1 MAQIKKYTKKDG
13 SKAYMFNLYLGTD
26 PVTGKQRRTTRRGFR
41 TMAEAKTAL
50 SRLELE
56 VMENG
61 LPTSKRKIM
70 TFEEVY
76 KLWFEQH
83 KATVKESSAYIHNTI
98 IKVQVLPY
106 FGTLR
111 VDKIDTVYCQK
122 QVNRIFKT
130 LKNYNSAINLIRRIF
145 DYAKVMKQ
153 IKTNPMNDVIIPKKR
168 KTLDDTDK
176 PVNFYTKEQLR
187 TFLETLKEHAPYQM
201 YVAFRVMA
209 FTGMRKGELAALKW
223 SDVDFENG
231 TISINKT
238 VAFNN
243 AGKFHIQTPKTR
255 KSIRTIS
262 IDDTT
267 LNALKTWK
275 NELRKELF
283 KQGQNIDKGD
293 GFIFHTQKGNFI
305 IKYIDKFLPSFLKKY
320 NLPPIKPHGFRHT
333 HASLLFESGASIKEF
348 QDRLGHE
355 NIKTTMDIYTHVT
368 KSAREKTAEKFAKYI
383 DF

>member
-209 FTGMRKGELAALKW
+209 FTGMRKGELVALKW

-333 HASLLFESGASIKEF
+333 HASLLFESGASIKEV

>member
-1 MAQIKKYTKKDG
+1 MAKIKKYTKKDG

-41 TMAEAKTAL
+41 TIAEAKTAL

-56 VMENG
+56 VMETG

-76 KLWFEQH
+76 KMWFEQH

-98 IKVQVLPY
+98 IKVQILPY

-111 VDKIDTVYCQK
+111 VDKIDTAYCQK

-145 DYAKVMKQ
+145 EYAKVMKQ

-176 PVNFYTKEQLR
+176 TVNFYTKEQLR

-201 YVAFRVMA
+201 YVVFRVMA

-231 TISINKT
+231 TISINRT

-243 AGKFHIQTPKTR
+243 TGKFHIQTPKTR

-262 IDDTT
+262 TDTIT

-275 NELRKELF
+275 NKLRKELF

-293 GFIFHTQKGNFI
+293 EFIFRTQKGNFI

-320 NLPPIKPHGFRHT
+320 DLPPIKPHGFRHT
-333 HASLLFESGASIKEF
+333 HASLLFESGASIKEV

-368 KSAREKTAEKFAKYI
+368 KSAREKTAEKFSKYI

>member
-41 TMAEAKTAL
+41 TIAEAKTAL

-56 VMENG
+56 VIENG

-76 KLWFEQH
+76 KMWFEQH

-98 IKVQVLPY
+98 IKVQILPY

-111 VDKIDTVYCQK
+111 VDKIDTAYCQK

-145 DYAKVMKQ
+145 EYAKVMKQ

-176 PVNFYTKEQLR
+176 TVNFYTKEQLR

-201 YVAFRVMA
+201 YVVFRVMA

-231 TISINKT
+231 TISINRT

-262 IDDTT
+262 TDTIT

-293 GFIFHTQKGNFI
+293 EFIFRTQKGNFI

-320 NLPPIKPHGFRHT
+320 DLPPIKPHGFRHT
-333 HASLLFESGASIKEF
+333 HASLLFESGASIKEV

>member
-41 TMAEAKTAL
+41 TIAEAKTAL

-76 KLWFEQH
+76 KMWFEQY
-83 KATVKESSAYIHNTI
+83 KTTVKESTAYTQNNI
-98 IKVQVLPY
+98 INVQILPY
-106 FGTLR
+106 FGSLR
-111 VDKIDTVYCQK
+111 VDKIDTAFCQK
-122 QVNRIFKT
+122 QVNRIFKN
-130 LKNYNSAINLIRRIF
+130 LRNYNNVINIARQIL

-153 IKTNPMNDVIIPKKR
+153 IKTNPMNDVIVPKKR
-168 KTLDDTDK
+168 KTLDDTDNQ
-176 PVNFYTKEQLR
+176 VNFYTKEQLK
-187 TFLETLKEHAPYQM
+187 TFLETLKKHATYQM
-201 YVAFRVMA
+201 YVVFRVLA

-223 SDVDFENG
+223 SDVDFRNG

-238 VAFNN
+238 VALNST
-243 AGKFHIQTPKTR
+243 GKFNVQTPKTR
-255 KSIRTIS
+255 KSVRTIS
-262 IDDTT
+262 VDTIT
-267 LNALKTWK
+267 LNTLKTWK
-275 NELRKELF
+275 NKLRKELF
-283 KQGQNIDKGD
+283 KQGKNIDKGD
-293 GFIFHTQKGNFI
+293 GFIFHTENGKLILKHINYFLTTI
-305 IKYIDKFLPSFLKKY
+305 IKKY
-320 NLPPIKPHGFRHT
+320 DLPPIKPHGFRHT
-333 HASLLFESGASIKEF
+333 HASLLFESGASIKEV

-368 KSAREKTAEKFAKYI
+368 KSAREKTAEKFANYI
-383 DF
+383 GF

>member
-1 MAQIKKYTKKDG
+1 MAKIKKYTKKDG

-70 TFEEVY
+70 TFDEVY
-76 KLWFEQH
+76 KIWFEQH

-98 IKVQVLPY
+98 IKVQILPY

-111 VDKIDTVYCQK
+111 VDKIDTAYCQK

-153 IKTNPMNDVIIPKKR
+153 IKTNPMNDVIVPKKR
-168 KTLDDTDK
+168 KTLDNNDK
-176 PVNFYTKEQLR
+176 QVNFYNKEQLR
-187 TFLETLKEHAPYQM
+187 TFLEALKEHAPYQM
-201 YVAFRVMA
+201 YVAFRVLA

-231 TISINKT
+231 TISINRT

-243 AGKFHIQTPKTR
+243 VGKFHIQSPKTR

-267 LNALKTWK
+267 LNTLKTWK

-283 KQGQNIDKGD
+283 KQGKNIDKGD

-320 NLPPIKPHGFRHT
+320 DLPPIKPHGFRHT
-333 HASLLFESGASIKEF
+333 HASLLFESGASIKEV

>member
-111 VDKIDTVYCQK
+111 VDKIDTAYCQK

-267 LNALKTWK
+267 LNALKMWK

-333 HASLLFESGASIKEF
+333 HASLLFESGASIKEV

>member
-1 MAQIKKYTKKDG
+1 MAKIKKYTKKDG

-76 KLWFEQH
+76 KMWFEQH
-83 KATVKESSAYIHNTI
+83 KAAVKESSAYIHNTI
-98 IKVQVLPY
+98 IKVQILPY

-111 VDKIDTVYCQK
+111 VDKIDTAYCQK

-145 DYAKVMKQ
+145 DYAKVMNQ
-153 IKTNPMNDVIIPKKR
+153 IKTNPMNDVIVPKKR
-168 KTLDDTDK
+168 KTLDNNDK
-176 PVNFYTKEQLR
+176 QVNFYNKEQLKM
-187 TFLETLKEHAPYQM
+187 FLETLKEHAPYQM
-201 YVAFRVMA
+201 YVAFRVLA

-231 TISINKT
+231 TISINRT

-243 AGKFHIQTPKTR
+243 VGKFHIQTPKTR

-267 LNALKTWK
+267 LNTLKTWK

-283 KQGQNIDKGD
+283 KQGKNIDKGD

-305 IKYIDKFLPSFLKKY
+305 IKYIDKFLPAFLKKY

-333 HASLLFESGASIKEF
+333 HASLLFESGASIKEV

>member
-1 MAQIKKYTKKDG
+1 MAKIKKYTKKDG

-41 TMAEAKTAL
+41 TIAEAKTAL

-76 KLWFEQH
+76 KMWFEQH

-98 IKVQVLPY
+98 IKVQILPY

-111 VDKIDTVYCQK
+111 VDKIDTAYCQK

-145 DYAKVMKQ
+145 EYAKVMKQ

-243 AGKFHIQTPKTR
+243 VGKFHIQTPKTR

-283 KQGQNIDKGD
+283 KQGKNIDKGD

-333 HASLLFESGASIKEF
+333 HASLLFESGASIKEV

>member
-56 VMENG
+56 VIENG

-70 TFEEVY
+70 TFEKVY
-76 KLWFEQH
+76 KMWFEQH

-98 IKVQVLPY
+98 IKVQILPY
-106 FGTLR
+106 FGALR
-111 VDKIDTVYCQK
+111 VDKIDTAYCQK

-153 IKTNPMNDVIIPKKR
+153 IKTNPMNDVIVPKKR
-168 KTLDDTDK
+168 KTLDNNDK
-176 PVNFYTKEQLR
+176 QVNFYNKDQLR
-187 TFLETLKEHAPYQM
+187 TFLETLKKHAPYQM
-201 YVAFRVMA
+201 YVVFRVLA

-262 IDDTT
+262 IDNTT
-267 LNALKTWK
+267 LNAFKTWK

-333 HASLLFESGASIKEF
+333 HASLLFESGASIKEV
-348 QDRLGHE
+348 QDRLGHK

>member
-1 MAQIKKYTKKDG
+1 MAKIKKYTKKDG

-76 KLWFEQH
+76 KMWFEQY
-83 KATVKESSAYIHNTI
+83 KTTVKESSAYTQNNI
-98 IKVQVLPY
+98 INVQILPY
-106 FGTLR
+106 FGSLK
-111 VDKIDTVYCQK
+111 VDKIDTAFCQK
-122 QVNRIFKT
+122 QVNRIFKS

-145 DYAKVMKQ
+145 EYAKVMKQ
-153 IKTNPMNDVIIPKKR
+153 IKTNPMNDVIIPKRKR
-168 KTLDDTDK
+168 ENVSDEKI
-176 PVNFYTKEQLR
+176 VNFYTKEELKE
-187 TFLETLKEHAPYQM
+187 FLEILKEHEPYQM
-201 YVAFRVMA
+201 YVVFRVLA
-209 FTGMRKGELAALKW
+209 FTGMRRGELAALKW
-223 SDVDFENG
+223 SDVDFNNG
-231 TISINKT
+231 TITIDKT
-238 VAFNN
+238 VAIDSN
-243 AGKFHIQTPKTR
+243 GGLHIQTPKTR

-262 IDDTT
+262 VDDTT
-267 LNALKTWK
+267 LSVLKTWK

-283 KQGQNIDKGD
+283 KRGKNIDKGD
-293 GFIFHTQKGNFI
+293 GFIFHAKNGKLIAKRINYFLSTI
-305 IKYIDKFLPSFLKKY
+305 ISKY

-333 HASLLFESGASIKEF
+333 HASLLFESGASIKEV

-368 KSAREKTAEKFAKYI
+368 QSARDKTAEKFAKYI

>member
-1 MAQIKKYTKKDG
+1 MAKIKKYTKKDG

-76 KLWFEQH
+76 KMWFEQH

-98 IKVQVLPY
+98 IKVQILPY

-111 VDKIDTVYCQK
+111 VDKIDTAYCQK

-153 IKTNPMNDVIIPKKR
+153 IKTNPMNDVIVPKKR
-168 KTLDDTDK
+168 KTLDNNDK
-176 PVNFYTKEQLR
+176 QVNFYNKEQLR

-201 YVAFRVMA
+201 YVAFRVLA

-231 TISINKT
+231 TISINRT

-243 AGKFHIQTPKTR
+243 VGKFHIQTPKTR

-267 LNALKTWK
+267 LNTLKTWK

-283 KQGQNIDKGD
+283 KQGKNIDKGD

-320 NLPPIKPHGFRHT
+320 DLPPIKPHGFRHT
-333 HASLLFESGASIKEF
+333 HASLLFESGASIKEV

>member
-1 MAQIKKYTKKDG
+1 
-13 SKAYMFNLYLGTD
+13 MFNLYLGTD

-111 VDKIDTVYCQK
+111 VDKIDTAYCQK

-333 HASLLFESGASIKEF
+333 HASLLFESGASIKEV

>member
-1 MAQIKKYTKKDG
+1 MAKIKKYTKKDG

-41 TMAEAKTAL
+41 TIAEAKTAL

-76 KLWFEQH
+76 KMWFEQH

-98 IKVQVLPY
+98 IKVQILPY

-111 VDKIDTVYCQK
+111 VDKIDTAYCQK

-153 IKTNPMNDVIIPKKR
+153 IKTNPMNDVIVPKKR
-168 KTLDDTDK
+168 KTLDNNDK
-176 PVNFYTKEQLR
+176 QVNFYNKEQLR

-201 YVAFRVMA
+201 YVAFRVLA

-223 SDVDFENG
+223 SDVDFENR
-231 TISINKT
+231 TISINRT

-243 AGKFHIQTPKTR
+243 VGKFHIQTPKTR

-283 KQGQNIDKGD
+283 KQGKNIDKGD

-333 HASLLFESGASIKEF
+333 HASLLFESGASIKEV

>member
-1 MAQIKKYTKKDG
+1 MAKIKKYTKKDG

-76 KLWFEQH
+76 KMWFEQH

-98 IKVQVLPY
+98 IKVQILPY

-111 VDKIDTVYCQK
+111 VDKIDTAYCQK

-145 DYAKVMKQ
+145 EYAKVMKQ

-201 YVAFRVMA
+201 YVAFRVLA

-243 AGKFHIQTPKTR
+243 VGKFHIQTPKTR

-275 NELRKELF
+275 NKLRKELF

-333 HASLLFESGASIKEF
+333 HASLLFESGASIKEV

-368 KSAREKTAEKFAKYI
+368 ESAREKTAEKFARYI

>member
-1 MAQIKKYTKKDG
+1 MTNIKRYTKKDG

-41 TMAEAKTAL
+41 TIAEAKTAL

-61 LPTSKRKIM
+61 LPTSSRKIM

-76 KLWFEQH
+76 KMWFEQY
-83 KATVKESSAYIHNTI
+83 KTTIKESTVYTQAGI
-98 IKVQVLPY
+98 ISVQILPY
-106 FGTLR
+106 FGSLR
-111 VDKIDTVYCQK
+111 VDKIDTAYCQK
-122 QVNRIFKT
+122 RINK
-130 LKNYNSAINLIRRIF
+130 LHNHYKNYHNVISLLRRIF

-168 KTLDDTDK
+168 KTLDNNDK
-176 PVNFYTKEQLR
+176 QVNFYNKDQLR

-201 YVAFRVMA
+201 YVAFRVLA

-231 TISINKT
+231 TISINRT

-243 AGKFHIQTPKTR
+243 VGKFHIQTPKTR

-262 IDDTT
+262 TDTIT
-267 LNALKTWK
+267 LNALKAWK

-283 KQGQNIDKGD
+283 KQGKNIDKGD
-293 GFIFHTQKGNFI
+293 GFIFHTQKENFI

-320 NLPPIKPHGFRHT
+320 DLPPIKPHGFRHT
-333 HASLLFESGASIKEF
+333 HASLLFESGASIKEV

>member
-1 MAQIKKYTKKDG
+1 MAKIKKYTKKDG

-76 KLWFEQH
+76 KMWFEQY
-83 KATVKESSAYIHNTI
+83 KTTVKESTAYTQNNI
-98 IKVQVLPY
+98 INVQILPY
-106 FGTLR
+106 FGSLR
-111 VDKIDTVYCQK
+111 VDKIDTAFCQK
-122 QVNRIFKT
+122 QVNRIFKN
-130 LKNYNSAINLIRRIF
+130 LKNYNNTINLTRQIL

-153 IKTNPMNDVIIPKKR
+153 IKTNPMNDVIIPKKQ
-168 KTLDDTDK
+168 KTLDDTDNQ
-176 PVNFYTKEQLR
+176 VNFYTKEQLK
-187 TFLETLKEHAPYQM
+187 TFLETLKKHATYQM
-201 YVAFRVMA
+201 YVVFRVLA

-223 SDVDFENG
+223 SDVDFNNG
-231 TISINKT
+231 TITIDKT
-238 VAFNN
+238 VAIDSN
-243 AGKFHIQTPKTR
+243 GGLHIQAPKTR

-262 IDDTT
+262 VDNTT
-267 LNALKTWK
+267 LNALETWK

-283 KQGQNIDKGD
+283 KQGKNIDKGD
-293 GFIFHTQKGNFI
+293 GFIFHRNNGNFI
-305 IKYIDKFLPSFLKKY
+305 NKYIDQFLPSFLRKY
-320 NLPPIKPHGFRHT
+320 DLPQIKPHGFRHT
-333 HASLLFESGASIKEF
+333 HASLLFESGASIKEV

>member
-1 MAQIKKYTKKDG
+1 MAKIKKYTKKDG

-76 KLWFEQH
+76 KMWFEQH
-83 KATVKESSAYIHNTI
+83 KTTVKESTVYIHNTI
-98 IKVQVLPY
+98 IKVQILPY

-111 VDKIDTVYCQK
+111 VDKIDTAYCQK

-168 KTLDDTDK
+168 KTLDNNDK
-176 PVNFYTKEQLR
+176 QVNFYNKDQLR

-201 YVAFRVMA
+201 YVAFRVLA

-231 TISINKT
+231 TISINRT

-243 AGKFHIQTPKTR
+243 VGKFHIQTPKTR

-262 IDDTT
+262 TDTIT
-267 LNALKTWK
+267 LNALKAWK

-283 KQGQNIDKGD
+283 KQGKNIDKGD

-320 NLPPIKPHGFRHT
+320 DLPPIKPHGFRHT
-333 HASLLFESGASIKEF
+333 HASLLFESGASIKEV

>member
-1 MAQIKKYTKKDG
+1 MAKIKKYTKKDG

-98 IKVQVLPY
+98 IKVQILPY

-111 VDKIDTVYCQK
+111 VDKIDTAYCQK

-145 DYAKVMKQ
+145 EYAKVMKQ

-201 YVAFRVMA
+201 YVAFRVLA

-243 AGKFHIQTPKTR
+243 VGKFHIQTPKTR

-262 IDDTT
+262 IDNTT

-293 GFIFHTQKGNFI
+293 GFIFHSTNGKFI
-305 IKYIDKFLPSFLKKY
+305 IKYIDKFLPTFLKKY
-320 NLPPIKPHGFRHT
+320 NLPAIKPHGFRHT
-333 HASLLFESGASIKEF
+333 HASLLFESGASIKEV

>member
-1 MAQIKKYTKKDG
+1 MAKIKKYTKKDG

-98 IKVQVLPY
+98 IKVQILPY

-111 VDKIDTVYCQK
+111 VDKIDTAYCQK

-145 DYAKVMKQ
+145 EYAKVMKQ

-243 AGKFHIQTPKTR
+243 VGKFHIQTPKTR

-283 KQGQNIDKGD
+283 KQGKNIDKGD

-320 NLPPIKPHGFRHT
+320 DLPPIKPHGFRHT
-333 HASLLFESGASIKEF
+333 HASLLFESGASIKEV

>member
-1 MAQIKKYTKKDG
+1 MAKIKKYTKKDG

-61 LPTSKRKIM
+61 LPTSSRKIM

-76 KLWFEQH
+76 KIWLEQY
-83 KATVKESSAYIHNTI
+83 KPTVKESTLYTQTSV
-98 IKVQVLPY
+98 IKTHILPY
-106 FGTLR
+106 FGSLR
-111 VDKIDTVYCQK
+111 VDKIDTAYCQK
-122 QVNRIFKT
+122 QVNRIFNT
-130 LKNYNSAINLIRRIF
+130 TKNYNNVFNLIRRIL
-145 DYAKVMKQ
+145 DYAKSMKQ
-153 IKTNPMNDVIIPKKR
+153 IRVNPMDDVVIPKRKR
-168 KTLDDTDK
+168 ENGSVEKVL
-176 PVNFYTKEQLR
+176 NFYTKDQLR
-187 TFLETLKEHAPYQM
+187 TFLKLLKENESYQM
-201 YVAFRVMA
+201 YVIFRVLA
-209 FTGMRKGELAALKW
+209 FTGMRKGELSALKW

-238 VAFNN
+238 VAIGSN
-243 AGKFHIQTPKTR
+243 GKLHIQTPKTN

-267 LNALKTWK
+267 LNILRSWK
-275 NELRKELF
+275 NELKKELF
-283 KQGQNIDKGD
+283 KQGENINHGD
-293 GFIFHTQKGNFI
+293 RLVFISKHGLYMLRNI
-305 IKYIDKFLPSFLKKY
+305 NPFLKKIIQKY

-333 HASLLFESGASIKEF
+333 HASLLFESGASIKEV

-368 KSAREKTAEKFAKYI
+368 QSAREKTAEKFANYI
-383 DF
+383 GF

>member
-56 VMENG
+56 VIENG

-76 KLWFEQH
+76 KMWFEQH

-98 IKVQVLPY
+98 IKVQILPY
-106 FGTLR
+106 FGALR
-111 VDKIDTVYCQK
+111 VDKIDTAYCQK

-153 IKTNPMNDVIIPKKR
+153 IKTNPMNDVIVPKKR
-168 KTLDDTDK
+168 KTLDNNDK
-176 PVNFYTKEQLR
+176 QVNFYNKDQLR
-187 TFLETLKEHAPYQM
+187 TFLETLKKHAPYQM
-201 YVAFRVMA
+201 YVVFRVLA

-267 LNALKTWK
+267 LNAFKTWK

-333 HASLLFESGASIKEF
+333 HASLLFESGASIKEV
-348 QDRLGHE
+348 QDRLGHK

>member
-41 TMAEAKTAL
+41 TIAEAKTAL

-56 VMENG
+56 VIENG

-76 KLWFEQH
+76 KMWFEQH

-98 IKVQVLPY
+98 IKVQILPY

-111 VDKIDTVYCQK
+111 VDKIDTAYCQK

-145 DYAKVMKQ
+145 EYAKVMKQ

-168 KTLDDTDK
+168 KTLDYTDK
-176 PVNFYTKEQLR
+176 TVNFYTKEQLR

-201 YVAFRVMA
+201 YVVFRVMA

-231 TISINKT
+231 TISINRT

-262 IDDTT
+262 TDTIT

-293 GFIFHTQKGNFI
+293 EFIFRTQKGNFI

-320 NLPPIKPHGFRHT
+320 DLPPIKPHGFRHT
-333 HASLLFESGASIKEF
+333 HASLLFESGASIKEV

>member
-1 MAQIKKYTKKDG
+1 MAQIIKYTKKDG

-111 VDKIDTVYCQK
+111 VDKIDTAYCQK

-333 HASLLFESGASIKEF
+333 HASLLFESGASIKEV

-368 KSAREKTAEKFAKYI
+368 KSARKKTAEKFAKYI

>member
-1 MAQIKKYTKKDG
+1 MAKIKKYTKKDG

-76 KLWFEQH
+76 KMWFEQH

-98 IKVQVLPY
+98 IKVQILPY

-111 VDKIDTVYCQK
+111 VDKIDTAYCQR

-153 IKTNPMNDVIIPKKR
+153 IKTNPMNDVIVPKKR
-168 KTLDDTDK
+168 KTLDNNDK
-176 PVNFYTKEQLR
+176 QVNFYNKEQLR

-201 YVAFRVMA
+201 YVAFRVLA

-231 TISINKT
+231 TISINRT

-243 AGKFHIQTPKTR
+243 VGKFHIQTPKTR

-283 KQGQNIDKGD
+283 KQGKNIDKGD

-320 NLPPIKPHGFRHT
+320 DLPPIKPHGFRHT
-333 HASLLFESGASIKEF
+333 HASLLFESGASIKEV

>member
-111 VDKIDTVYCQK
+111 VDKIDTAYCQK

-333 HASLLFESGASIKEF
+333 HASLLFESGASIKEV

-368 KSAREKTAEKFAKYI
+368 KSARKKTAEKFAKYI

>member
-1 MAQIKKYTKKDG
+1 MAKIKKYTKKDG

-76 KLWFEQH
+76 KMWFEQH

-98 IKVQVLPY
+98 IKVQILPY

-111 VDKIDTVYCQK
+111 VDKIDTAYCQK

-145 DYAKVMKQ
+145 EYAKVMKQ

-283 KQGQNIDKGD
+283 KQGKNIDKGD
-293 GFIFHTQKGNFI
+293 EFIFHTQKGNFI

-333 HASLLFESGASIKEF
+333 HASLLFESGASIKEV